1 MTDNT
6 WASGPAS
13 GYIEPQPKGTEGV
26 SATGEEKKPNKFG
39 EALQEWWDSDA
50 CKQLQKENEEA
61 KQRAVGKYFMLSESD
76 KIDMVQ
82 AICYIMCKAE
92 SEGTSHRGL
101 QDALGIY
108 PAGFWV
114 DHLMEVHNA
123 LWSYYHDKKNKQEL
137 EDDVNNL
144 KAFLENKNETPNE
157 SGDATGTN

>member
-1 MTDNT
+1 MIENT
-6 WASGPAS
+6 WATGPAS
-13 GYIEPQPKGTEGV
+13 GYVPPQPKGTEGV
-26 SATGEEKKPNKFG
+26 SATEEANKPNEFG
-39 EALQEWWDSDA
+39 KALQEWWDSDA
-50 CKQLQKENEEA
+50 FEKLQKENEEA

-123 LWSYYHDKKNKQEL
+123 LWSYYHDKKNEQEL

-157 SGDATGTN
+157 SGDATATY

>member
-1 MTDNT
+1 MIDNT
-6 WASGPAS
+6 HASGPAS

-26 SATGEEKKPNKFG
+26 SATGEAKKSISTSLEK
-39 EALQEWWDSDA
+39 WWDSDA
-50 CKQLQKENEEA
+50 CKEMQKANEEA

-108 PAGFWV
+108 PEGFWISE
-114 DHLMEVHNA
+114 LMTVHNS
-123 LWSYYHDKKNKQEL
+123 LWSYYHDKKAEKEL
-137 EDDVNNL
+137 KED
-144 KAFLENKNETPNE
+144 LETLQGFTET
-157 SGDATGTN
+157 

>member
-13 GYIEPQPKGTEGV
+13 GYIPPQPKGTEGV

-123 LWSYYHDKKNKQEL
+123 LWSYYHDKKNEQEL
-137 EDDVNNL
+137 KGDVNNL